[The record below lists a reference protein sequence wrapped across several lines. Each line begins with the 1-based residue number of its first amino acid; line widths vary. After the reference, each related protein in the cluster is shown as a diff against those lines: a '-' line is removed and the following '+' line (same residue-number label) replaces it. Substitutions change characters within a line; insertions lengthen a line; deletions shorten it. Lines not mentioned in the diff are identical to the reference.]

1 MRVRHRTPS
10 IFSISMVDVLC
21 CALGCMILMWITKSD
36 EYEKAVA
43 DNKDAFEL
51 KTRLDRSEAEQKRL
65 RALLAQLDIEK
76 SGTRKK
82 IDDLEAK
89 LVSLNSA
96 KAAVD
101 RLLTEQK
108 KKLEELLRQLAF
120 AEEENAELAG
130 AGSGARLRVDDLE
143 KRAEELARKLRAAD
157 ASVSRLEQMT
167 KEIPNLKEKLSTEE
181 KAALLLKADRD
192 RRLRELAEAR
202 EQYEALR
209 KAKLTLESD
218 LDGKKK
224 ELLSALAYKNRLDDS
239 EKKRQQLEDLLSQ
252 RGRDLR
258 EATQSADQLK
268 EEKRKLQDEATRI
281 RVAAEQRFAGI
292 ELRGKR
298 VMFLVDMSGSMDLV
312 DEKTPAPTKWGD
324 VRHAVARVM
333 RSLPDLEKF
342 QVLIFAEDVQYLLGK
357 DGEWID
363 YDPKTSPDRVLDAL
377 ARIKPKGG
385 TNMQKVL
392 EKSFT
397 YREKGLDTIYLF
409 SDGLPNEGEGLTP
422 EQDKTITDQT
432 QRSNL
437 LGKYIRR
444 KLDNDWNRSIRGKD
458 RVRINAVGFFFES
471 PDVGAFLWAL
481 ARENDGS
488 FVGMSRP

>member
-10 IFSISMVDVLC
+10 IFSITMVDVLC
-21 CALGCMILMWITKSD
+21 CALGCMILMWINKSS
-36 EYEKAVA
+36 ELAASEKDFSNVWALLNDSQSEEQRLRDLLA
-43 DNKDAFEL
+43 KIDTDKDSDRKKIKDLESRLASL
-51 KTRLDRSEAEQKRL
+51 NGAKAALDRLLTEQ
-65 RALLAQLDIEK
+65 
-76 SGTRKK
+76 RKK
-82 IDDLEAK
+82 IDDL
-89 LVSLNSA
+89 
-96 KAAVD
+96 
-101 RLLTEQK
+101 
-108 KKLEELLRQLAF
+108 LRALAF
-120 AEEENAELAG
+120 AEEENAALADASAG
-130 AGSGARLRVDDLE
+130 AKLRVEDLE

-157 ASVSRLEQMT
+157 ASISRLELT
-167 KEIPNLKEKLSTEE
+167 AKEIPDLKQKLSAEE
-181 KAALLLKADRD
+181 KAALLLKADLD

-202 EQYEALR
+202 KQYEALQ
-209 KAKLTLESD
+209 KAKLALESN
-218 LDGKKK
+218 LDDKKK
-224 ELLSALAYKNRLDDS
+224 ELLTALAYKTRLEDS
-239 EKKRQQLEDLLSQ
+239 EKKRQQLEDLLGQ
-252 RGRDLR
+252 RGRELR
-258 EATQSADQLK
+258 TVTLTADQLK
-268 EEKRKLQDEATRI
+268 EEKRRIQDEAARI

-324 VRHAVARVM
+324 VRQSVARVM

-342 QVLIFAEDVQYLLGK
+342 QVLIFAEEVQFLLGK

-363 YDPKTSPDRVLDAL
+363 YDAKTSPDQVLDAL

-385 TNMQKVL
+385 TNMHKAL
-392 EKSFT
+392 EGTFR
-397 YREKGLDTIYLF
+397 YREKDLDTVYLF

-422 EQDKTITDQT
+422 EQDRTITDQT

-437 LGKYIRR
+437 LGKFIRR
-444 KLDNDWNRSIRGKD
+444 KLENDWNRRIRGKD

>member
-10 IFSISMVDVLC
+10 IFSITMVDVLC
-21 CALGCMILMWITKSD
+21 CALGCMILMWINKSS
-36 EYEKAVA
+36 ELTASEKDFANVWA
-43 DNKDAFEL
+43 LLNDSQ
-51 KTRLDRSEAEQKRL
+51 SEEQRL
-65 RALLAQLDIEK
+65 RDLLAKIDTDK
-76 SGTRKK
+76 DTDRKK
-82 IDDLEAK
+82 IKDLESK
-89 LVSLNSA
+89 LASLNGA
-96 KAAVD
+96 KAALD

-108 KKLEELLRQLAF
+108 KKLDELLRALAF
-120 AEEENAELAG
+120 AEEENTALADASAG
-130 AGSGARLRVDDLE
+130 AKVRVEDLE

-157 ASVSRLEQMT
+157 ASISRLELT
-167 KEIPNLKEKLSTEE
+167 AKEIPGLKQKLSAEE
-181 KAALLLKADRD
+181 KAALLLKADLE
-192 RRLRELAEAR
+192 RRLRELAEAKK
-202 EQYEALR
+202 QYEALE
-209 KAKLTLESD
+209 KAKLALQSN
-218 LDGKKK
+218 LDDKKK
-224 ELLSALAYKNRLDDS
+224 ELLSALAYKTRLEDS
-239 EKKRQQLEDLLSQ
+239 EKRRQQLEDLLGQ
-252 RGRDLR
+252 RGRELR
-258 EATQSADQLK
+258 TATLTADQLK
-268 EEKRKLQDEATRI
+268 EEKRKIQDEAARI

-324 VRHAVARVM
+324 VRQSVARVM

-342 QVLIFAEDVQYLLGK
+342 QVLIFAEEVQFLLGK

-363 YDPKTSPDRVLDAL
+363 YDAKTSPDQVLDAL
-377 ARIKPKGG
+377 GRIKPKGG
-385 TNMQKVL
+385 TNMHKAL
-392 EKSFT
+392 EQTFR
-397 YREKGLDTIYLF
+397 YREKDLDTVYLF

-422 EQDKTITDQT
+422 EQDRTITDQT

-437 LGKYIRR
+437 LGKFIRR
-444 KLDNDWNRSIRGKD
+444 KLENDWNRRIRGKD